1 MKIEELNGSELFFAG
16 RVMTKL
22 VEITKEQKKTNK
34 DYEKAFDYLLSKFD
48 EINTEIE
55 KEIYLEFKEAIDNL
69 KKNFEEWCIIDL
81 YNELESKI
89 QELEISI
96 RSLRKTGQKYAEAE
110 RDYKILLRQEVLKL
124 RDEGQAI
131 GVITLTCYGIPSV
144 AEARFKRD
152 TAEAIYKA
160 NLEAI
165 STIKLQI
172 RVLENQI
179 NREFGME
186 GNRL

>member
-1 MKIEELNGSELFFAG
+1 M
-16 RVMTKL
+16 
-22 VEITKEQKKTNK
+22 
-34 DYEKAFDYLLSKFD
+34 
-48 EINTEIE
+48 
-55 KEIYLEFKEAIDNL
+55 
-69 KKNFEEWCIIDL
+69 DL
-81 YNELESKI
+81 YNELQQKI
-89 QELEISI
+89 RELEISI
-96 RSLRKTGQKYAEAE
+96 RQLRTSGTDYAEAE